1 MEMKSGMFQ
10 SLQDCTQRMHMVAA
24 GTAWNLGFETLS
36 EQDIEWIA
44 EALKVK

>member
-1 MEMKSGMFQ
+1 MHMEMKSGIFQ

-24 GTAWNLGFETLS
+24 AWNLGFETLS